1 MSGAFPISTSKFSTL
16 GIKSIQPTLISKS
29 ISGKNYQEQL
39 MHKDG
44 HLLFLLLHQLG
55 QLLMEN

>member
-16 GIKSIQPTLISKS
+16 GFSSIQPTIISKS
-29 ISGKNYQEQL
+29 ISGKNYQERL

-44 HLLFLLLHQLG
+44 HLLFLL
-55 QLLMEN
+55 